1 MSSNAYNN
9 TAGYNNAAGYNTTAG
24 APTTAAGV
32 GPAGGHLP
40 TAGERIAGTIERTM
54 GHMLPG
60 TDLGH
65 QLKADGARKKGNEV
79 KAAKAESHMD
89 HGVHSSVTTGSYLEG
104 EAERALGHA
113 MPGTQTGHRLKAEG
127 ALHKGDVQKAE
138 RAESHL
144 KGPRVI

>member
-1 MSSNAYNN
+1 MSSQAYN
-9 TAGYNNAAGYNTTAG
+9 TPGYNTTAG
-24 APTTAAGV
+24 TGAPGAAGV
-32 GPAGGHLP
+32 APGGHLP
-40 TAGERIAGTIERTM
+40 TTGERIAGTVERTM

-79 KAAKAESHMD
+79 KAEKAESHMD

-104 EAERALGHA
+104 EAERALGHS

-144 KGPRVI
+144 KGPRVL